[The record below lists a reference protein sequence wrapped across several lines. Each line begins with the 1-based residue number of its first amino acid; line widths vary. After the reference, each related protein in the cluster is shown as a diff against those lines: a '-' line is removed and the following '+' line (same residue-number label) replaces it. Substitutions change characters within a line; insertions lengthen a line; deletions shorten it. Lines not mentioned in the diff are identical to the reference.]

1 MANISR
7 SYSNGSAIK
16 VEYSYTQNVSKN
28 QSTVTMTLY
37 VHRDSY
43 GPSWNTHCNSYIR
56 LDGSNVM
63 TYTGSFNISTSWVKI
78 GSTVTKTVTHNADGT
93 KSISITGF
101 FDSQGL
107 TSKLDDLSCSGTVT
121 LKTIPRASSISSITG
136 DTIGETVTIR
146 LSRASSSF
154 THRLYYTF
162 GDTKNRLLSSSVA
175 TSYSFKPSMNDCAYL
190 PNSTSGTATIRADT
204 YNGSTKIG
212 SASKNFTLKV
222 PSSVVPT
229 LSGVSVTRV
238 DGDVPED
245 WGVYVK
251 GKSSA
256 KVQINGAAGAYGST
270 IKTYAISG
278 GDYSGT
284 TNPFTTGALNTAG
297 EVAFTGK
304 ITDSRGRTASG
315 SASITVEDYA
325 PPVLTS
331 VEAHRCSAS
340 GELQDDGEYIT
351 LTAVFSGSTVGGRNA
366 ITGKYRR
373 MPEGGDWTS
382 LSSLTSGQ
390 AVVFPASGDSTFSV
404 EVQVSDAFTTISQ
417 AVVVNSVEF
426 IMDFKAGGN
435 GIAFGKAAEYDDL
448 LDVQWDARFR
458 GELAAGG
465 PLSTENP
472 VEYAPE
478 EDDPTVW
485 QGKGL
490 LALSMGPEELLN
502 QPTDQGLLLCL
513 SPKEGGQAH
522 LLWMPQPDGSLYHRG
537 CDADGWG
544 SGWREGVDSK
554 NLSHFLAN
562 ATGNIATNTNPMN
575 NVHVRSIGS
584 AVATLSF
591 YCANADGSQG
601 NSMNF
606 LKESKNSEGRTVL
619 RCSVNGG
626 AYLGT
631 TSYRWNTGFFTNT
644 ITQSDVKDK
653 ENITAIPNAKAF
665 IMALE
670 PIAYTLK
677 DGDGGRIHMGFAAQK
692 VAQAA
697 RENQMGDLS
706 LYQAAVIGEDGT
718 ETYYT
723 PDAPEEQLSW
733 GLNYHEFIAP
743 LVALVQEQE
752 ARIAALEAQV
762 AALKEQKG

>member
-28 QSTVTMTLY
+28 QSTLTMTLY

-190 PNSTSGTATIRADT
+190 PNGTSGTATIRADT

-270 IKTYAISG
+270 IKAYAISG

-297 EVAFTGK
+297 EVTFTGK

-426 IMDFKAGGN
+426 IMDFKAGGT
-435 GIAFGKAAEYDDL
+435 GIAFGKAAEYDDT
-448 LDVQWDARFR
+448 LDCNWEGHFRKNVQ
-458 GELAAGG
+458 
-465 PLSTENP
+465 
-472 VEYAPE
+472 V
-478 EDDPTVW
+478 
-485 QGKGL
+485 
-490 LALSMGPEELLN
+490 
-502 QPTDQGLLLCL
+502 
-513 SPKEGGQAH
+513 
-522 LLWMPQPDGSLYHRG
+522 DGSLSVG
-537 CDADGWG
+537 IPAAG
-544 SGWREGVDSK
+544 EQGVRFSNHLWMYYNEDETPTAHIYQPYAQK
-554 NLSHFLAN
+554 
-562 ATGNIATNTNPMN
+562 
-575 NVHVRSIGS
+575 
-584 AVATLSF
+584 LSF
-591 YCANADGSQG
+591 SIRNGTGESSDLEWMGENGGS
-601 NSMNF
+601 N
-606 LKESKNSEGRTVL
+606 RYIL
-619 RCSVNGG
+619 RPMENGG

-631 TSYRWNTGFFTNT
+631 TSMRWNTGFFTNT
-644 ITQSDVKDK
+644 ITQSDQKDK
-653 ENITAIPNAKAF
+653 ENIAAIPNAKAF

-677 DGDGGRIHMGFAAQK
+677 DGDGGRIHMGFAAQA

-697 RENQMGDLS
+697 QENQMGDLS

-762 AALKEQKG
+762 AALKEEKKG

>member
-28 QSTVTMTLY
+28 QSTITMTLY

-63 TYTGSFNISTSWVKI
+63 TYDGSFNIGTSWVKI

-146 LSRASSSF
+146 LNRASSSF

-190 PNSTSGTATIRADT
+190 PNGTSGTATIRADT

-222 PSSVVPT
+222 PSSVAPT

-270 IKTYAISG
+270 IKAYAISG
-278 GDYSGT
+278 GGYSGT

-297 EVAFTGK
+297 EVTFTGK
-304 ITDSRGRTASG
+304 ITDSRGRTASS

-331 VEAHRCSAS
+331 VEAHRCNAS
-340 GELQDDGEYIT
+340 GVLQDDGEYIT

-472 VEYAPE
+472 VEYTPE

-490 LALSMGPEELLN
+490 LALAVGEGELLN

-677 DGDGGRIHMGFAAQK
+677 DGDGGRIHMGFAAQA

-697 RENQMGDLS
+697 QENQMGDLS

-762 AALKEQKG
+762 AALKEKKG

>member
-146 LSRASSSF
+146 LNRASSSF
-154 THRLYYTF
+154 THRLYYSF
-162 GDTKNRLLSSSVA
+162 GDTKDYLLSSSVA

-212 SASKNFTLKV
+212 SASKNFPLKV

-270 IKTYAISG
+270 IKAYAISG

-297 EVAFTGK
+297 EVTFTGK
-304 ITDSRGRTASG
+304 ITDSRGRTASS

-472 VEYAPE
+472 VEYTPE

-490 LALSMGPEELLN
+490 LALAVGEGKLLN

-544 SGWREGVDSK
+544 SGWREAVDSG
-554 NLSHFLAN
+554 NWSDFLAN
-562 ATGNIATNTNPMN
+562 ATGTMASNTNPMT

-591 YCANADGSQG
+591 YCANADGSRG

-697 RENQMGDLS
+697 QENHMGDLS

-762 AALKEQKG
+762 AALKEKKG